1 MRRMGHLVA
10 FGLKWLSKTHLERKV
25 PSKKSKITRLRCEPS
40 AFWRFFIPAGGDQ
53 VKSRQKVGM
62 VTPGPW
68 RKTGQKAKDDHL
80 IGLSTN
86 AMVELAA
93 YDDQGRQQGR
103 A

>member
-1 MRRMGHLVA
+1 M
-10 FGLKWLSKTHLERKV
+10 
-25 PSKKSKITRLRCEPS
+25 
-40 AFWRFFIPAGGDQ
+40 
-53 VKSRQKVGM
+53 KSRQKVGM